1 MSGSQVVCMRIE
13 SWRFSLVVVAA
24 VFLGSVV
31 GSFFMYENLDGEIDS
46 IRDDLS
52 EGQTELVYVNGSVGS
67 LAPLYEKVDDSVVIV
82 NAVGNDA
89 SQGSGFVYSR
99 KGYIVTNEHVVDDAN
114 RVQVRFSDEKTVEAE
129 ILGKDPYT
137 DLAVLKVDRAGLDP
151 LELANSSEVRPGQ
164 RAVAMGGPFGLGNSM
179 TVGYVSQVGRSLPV
193 QEIGLEGF
201 RIRDVIQTDA
211 AINPGNSGGPLL
223 NIYGEVIGVNTAIE
237 TQTGTFSGIGFA
249 VPSNTVRDVVPEMIN
264 KGEAM
269 HPWIGV
275 TGIDMNEDLASEMKA
290 NITRGFLVMN
300 VTDDGP
306 ADKAGLR
313 GGNRSVEVK
322 DRNYTVGGDIIVGMD
337 GKSMKGIKEIKEF
350 LSRDAE
356 VGEKVNITV
365 NRKGRNVT
373 VPLELG
379 NRPESLR

>member
-1 MSGSQVVCMRIE
+1 MRIE